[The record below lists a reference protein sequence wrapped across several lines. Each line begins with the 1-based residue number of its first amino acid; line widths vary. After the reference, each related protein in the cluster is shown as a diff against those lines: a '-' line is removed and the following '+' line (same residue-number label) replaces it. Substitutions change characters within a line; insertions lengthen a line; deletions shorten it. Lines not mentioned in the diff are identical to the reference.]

1 MLRLNTTHCS
11 ESGLAYVD
19 LLESNGAFAAL
30 QNFPLQGIM
39 SPVEYFFG
47 CLCIMQLNYV
57 HAHVIS
63 KFLAC
68 LVQAKNLYEVFD
80 FFFKNTN

>member
-19 LLESNGAFAAL
+19 LLESNGTFAAL

-39 SPVEYFFG
+39 SPAEYFFW
-47 CLCIMQLNYV
+47 IPMQLNQYFLYMRKWFF
-57 HAHVIS
+57 
-63 KFLAC
+63 KFLAF
-68 LVQAKNLYEVFD
+68 LVQEKN
-80 FFFKNTN
+80 